1 MFPTLDVVQQFSA
14 GSLPEPELAQPVPR
28 LGRPEISN
36 NLSLMCSPAFSP
48 PLLPPIL
55 GVFSVEKE

>member
-28 LGRPEISN
+28 LGRPEFPK

-48 PLLPPIL
+48 PLLTPIL
-55 GVFSVEKE
+55 EVLLVEKE